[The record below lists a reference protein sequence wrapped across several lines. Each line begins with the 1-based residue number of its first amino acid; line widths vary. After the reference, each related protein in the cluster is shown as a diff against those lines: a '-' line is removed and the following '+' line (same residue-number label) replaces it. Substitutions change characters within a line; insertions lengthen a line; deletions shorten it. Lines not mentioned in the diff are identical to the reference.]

1 MNLDVSRSIEEIQ
14 GLENSD
20 LEGNLNLVEGL
31 EHIEIETN
39 GVRLHAVVAGR
50 GQSAAVEF
58 LAGGLPGSR

>member
-1 MNLDVSRSIEEIQ
+1 VTLAARSSIEEIQ

-31 EHIEIETN
+31 EHVEIETN
-39 GVRLHAVVAGR
+39 GVRLLL
-50 GQSAAVEF
+50 EF